1 VPALDEHVHDAR
13 HVEAEAPAVAP
24 VAPAAP
30 AVAAPVARDAGL
42 GVRVQVQPDPAA
54 GVERVRERGA
64 ARVQVEPARAAVVDE
79 AGDVAAA
86 RVAVARP
93 GRPREEGERAARVER
108 VPERRRRR
116 RQRERALPVQVVVA
130 ARVRAA
136 EARADAHLAAPVAP
150 ERRIVV
156 LQPEAV
162 LRVAE
167 VRHLA
172 VPHRRRREQAGTT
185 LPVVALFLRE
195 IVMV

>member
-1 VPALDEHVHDAR
+1 MEWHCSLSLTHHYNLSREQCVSVQRPRAIASAR
-13 HVEAEAPAVAP
+13 RHST
-24 VAPAAP
+24 
-30 AVAAPVARDAGL
+30 
-42 GVRVQVQPDPAA
+42 
-54 GVERVRERGA
+54 
-64 ARVQVEPARAAVVDE
+64 
-79 AGDVAAA
+79 
-86 RVAVARP
+86 

-150 ERRIVV
+150 EWRVVV